1 MEKTMLEKLTDEQ
14 VAAMDIYRDRWIEKG
29 ISTEQSNE
37 EDFRACFEAV
47 KSLCLEE
54 NESLDRYV
62 VCDSPSHMIKM
73 GTNKQKMMSE
83 SSYGQWEASWLSYY
97 TFFRDECGIEIDEK
111 INHFVLLAEHTCW
124 AYIDQDTGTVY
135 FSRKPVEVHMEN
147 GLLHNESG
155 PSMLFVDGF
164 SVWSLEGHSVAK
176 QIVMSPETLTIKQIH
191 SEPNADIQSIMV
203 NRFGWVRY
211 VEETGCEL
219 LDSRHNDIE
228 NTVEALYD
236 TERFG
241 LRLFCTCPTGRVF
254 VKGVNKNE
262 VTGKTCE
269 AAQNWLSGYNL
280 DTRKKFRTIGRT

>member
-1 MEKTMLEKLTDEQ
+1 MLKKLTDEQ
-14 VAAMDIYRDRWIEKG
+14 IAAMDVYRDRWIEKG
-29 ISTEQSNE
+29 TSTEQSSE

-47 KSLCLEE
+47 KSLCLED

-62 VCDSPSHMIKM
+62 VCDSPFHIVAMVM
-73 GTNKQKMMSE
+73 TNKLKMVSE

-111 INHFVLLAEHTCW
+111 INHFLLLAEHTCW
-124 AYIDQDTGTVY
+124 VYIDQDASTVY
-135 FSRKPVEVHMEN
+135 FSRKPIEVHMEN

-155 PSMLFVDGF
+155 PSVLFADGF
-164 SVWSLEGHSVAK
+164 SLWSLEGHSVTE
-176 QIVMSPETLTIKQIH
+176 QVVMSPETLTIEQIH
-191 SEPNADIQSIMV
+191 SESNADIQSIMV
-203 NRFGWVRY
+203 NRFGWGNY
-211 VEETGCEL
+211 VEQTKCKL

-254 VKGVNKNE
+254 VKGVNKEE
-262 VTGKTCE
+262 VTHNTCE

-280 DTRKKFRTIGRT
+280 ETRKKFKTIGRT

>member
-1 MEKTMLEKLTDEQ
+1 MLEKLTDEQ

-29 ISTEQSNE
+29 TSTEQSNE

-47 KSLCLEE
+47 KSLCLEGD
-54 NESLDRYV
+54 ESLDNYV
-62 VCDSPSHMIKM
+62 VCDSPSGIIKM
-73 GTNKQKMMSE
+73 GANKQRVLSE

-97 TFFRDECGIEIDEK
+97 TFFRDECGIKIDEK
-111 INHFVLLAEHTCW
+111 INHFLLLAEHTCW
-124 AYIDQDTGTVY
+124 VYIDQKTSTVY

-155 PSMLFVDGF
+155 PSVLFADGF
-164 SVWSLEGHSVAK
+164 ALWSIEGHAVTE

-191 SEPNADIQSIMV
+191 SESNADIQSIMV
-203 NRFGWVRY
+203 NRFGWGRY
-211 VEETGCEL
+211 VEETDCKL

-236 TERFG
+236 TKRFG

-254 VKGVNKNE
+254 VKGVNKEE
-262 VTGKTCE
+262 VTSNTCE